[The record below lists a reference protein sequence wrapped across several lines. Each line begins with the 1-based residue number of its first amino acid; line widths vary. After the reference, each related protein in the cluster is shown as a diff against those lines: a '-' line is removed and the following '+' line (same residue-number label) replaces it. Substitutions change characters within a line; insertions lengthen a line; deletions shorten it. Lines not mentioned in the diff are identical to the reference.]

1 MVTDLAILGRL
12 VITLMLTGAIGW
24 ERERAHKAA
33 GIGTHMLV
41 GLSATLFMALGN
53 VVTMQFPAP
62 AEALSFNPFSIMQ
75 AIVTGVSFLGAGVI
89 IVRRGKEVV
98 HGLTTAASILA
109 TAAIGIAV
117 GLERYLLAVGTTVL
131 ILIVLRTV
139 PALENM
145 VGMSPEQSSPGDRV

>member
-1 MVTDLAILGRL
+1 MATDLAILGRL
-12 VITLMLTGAIGW
+12 VVTLLLAGAIGW

-53 VVTMQFPAP
+53 LVTVQFPAP
-62 AEALSFNPFSIMQ
+62 PEALSFNPFNIMQ

-117 GLERYLLAVGTTVL
+117 ALERYLLAAGTTAL
-131 ILIVLRTV
+131 ILIVLRTI
-139 PALENM
+139 PALEKM
-145 VGMSPEQSSPGDRV
+145 VGMSPEGGPTRDRA